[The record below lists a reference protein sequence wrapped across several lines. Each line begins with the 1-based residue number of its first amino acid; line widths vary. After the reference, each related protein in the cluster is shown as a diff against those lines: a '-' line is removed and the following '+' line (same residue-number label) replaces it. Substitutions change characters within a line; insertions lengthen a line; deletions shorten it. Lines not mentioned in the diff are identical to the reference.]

1 MQAYE
6 FINNLIPPLKLT
18 DRVGKALAWMEEI
31 RTDVLPVVHEGHFMG
46 LVTDEMIYE
55 INDPNLTIQEIA
67 LTSTGGFVQM
77 DRHIYEVLRV
87 SSEHH
92 ANMVAVLDKDQIYQG
107 VVTVEDAITAFTDS
121 ISIQSQ
127 GGVLILSMFMT
138 DYSLYDIARIV
149 ESENAK
155 VLSSFISSDP
165 LDDSKIKVTLKLD
178 QTELRHIKA
187 TMERFGYKVIDH
199 YQEEIGLSSEQ
210 DRLGNLLRFLDI

>member
-55 INDPNLTIQEIA
+55 INDPDLTIQDID
-67 LTSTGGFVQM
+67 LISKGGFVQM

-92 ANMVAVLDKDQIYQG
+92 SNMVAVLDKEQIYQG

-155 VLSSFISSDP
+155 ILSSFISSDP

>member
-18 DRVGKALAWMEEI
+18 DKASKALAWMEEI
-31 RTDVLPVVHEGHFMG
+31 RTDVLPVTHEGRFMG

-55 INDPNLTIQEIA
+55 INDPDLTMEEMMLYA
-67 LTSTGGFVQM
+67 PAGFVYL

-87 SSEHH
+87 SSEYHTR
-92 ANMVAVLDKDQIYQG
+92 MVAVIDRDMGYHG
-107 VVTVEDAITAFTDS
+107 VVTVEDAITAFTGS

-127 GGVLILSMFMT
+127 GGVLVLSMFMT
-138 DYSLYDIARIV
+138 DYSLYDIARII

-155 VLSSFISSDP
+155 VLSSFISGDP

-178 QTELRHIKA
+178 QIELRHIKA
-187 TMERFGYKVIDH
+187 TLERFGYKVIDH
-199 YQEEIGLSSEQ
+199 YQEEISLSSEQ

>member
-6 FINNLIPPLKLT
+6 FVNNLIPPLKLT
-18 DRVGKALAWMEEI
+18 DKVGKALAWMEEI
-31 RTDVLPVVHEGHFMG
+31 RTDVLPVVHDSHFMG
-46 LVTDEMIYE
+46 LITDEMIYE
-55 INDPNLTIQEIA
+55 ANDPELTLETMDLVA
-67 LTSTGGFVQM
+67 PANFVYM

-87 SSEHH
+87 SAE
-92 ANMVAVLDKDQIYQG
+92 NQNGMVAVIDRDMVYQG

-138 DYSLYDIARIV
+138 DYSLYDIARVI

-155 VLSSFISSDP
+155 VLSSFISGDP

-187 TMERFGYKVIDH
+187 TLERFGYKVIDQ
-199 YQEEIGLSSEQ
+199 YQEEIGISSDQ
-210 DRLGNLLRFLDI
+210 DRIGNLLRFLDI

>member
-6 FINNLIPPLKLT
+6 FINNLIPPLKLS
-18 DRVGKALAWMEEI
+18 DKAGKALVWMEEI
-31 RTDVLPVVHEGHFMG
+31 RTNVLPVVDQGRFLG
-46 LVTDEMIYE
+46 FVTDEMIYE
-55 INDPNLTIQEIA
+55 VNNPDLPISEIDLVA
-67 LTSTGGFVQM
+67 SSGFVFI

-92 ANMVAVLDKDQIYQG
+92 TSMVAVLDRDSTYQG

-121 ISIQSQ
+121 ISLQSQ

-155 VLSSFISSDP
+155 ILSSFISSDP

-199 YQEEIGLSSEQ
+199 YQEEIALSSEQ

>member
-67 LTSTGGFVQM
+67 LISTGGFVQM

-92 ANMVAVLDKDQIYQG
+92 SNMVAVLDKDQIYQG

>member
-6 FINNLIPPLKLT
+6 FVNNLIPPLKLT
-18 DRVGKALAWMEEI
+18 DKVGKALAWMEEI
-31 RTDVLPVVHEGHFMG
+31 RTDVLPVIHDAHFMG
-46 LVTDEMIYE
+46 LITDEMIYE
-55 INDPNLTIQEIA
+55 VNDPERTVETMDLVAPSN
-67 LTSTGGFVQM
+67 FVYM

-87 SSEHH
+87 SAENH
-92 ANMVAVLDKDQIYQG
+92 NGMVAVIDRDMVYQG
-107 VVTVEDAITAFTDS
+107 VVTLEDAITAFTDS

-127 GGVLILSMFMT
+127 GGVLTLSMFMT

-155 VLSSFISSDP
+155 VLSSFISGDP

-187 TMERFGYKVIDH
+187 TLERFGYKVIDQ
-199 YQEEIGLSSEQ
+199 YQEELSISSDQ
-210 DRLGNLLRFLDI
+210 DRIGNLLRFLDI